1 MLLDILIFLLSLAG
15 LIYSADYFI
24 DRSVELSEKFRLPKM
39 VVGLTI
45 VAIGTS
51 LPEAAASLV
60 ASLSGHP
67 EIAIGNVVGS
77 NICNIALILGLP
89 ALLAPI
95 VAGEKFVKRDG
106 RLMLMVSILVF
117 ALAAFTGSIPSW
129 AGSIFL
135 GGFAAYIFYLLK
147 FSENEDESPESFGE
161 EEYDSMLVFTAK
173 LVASAGAIVLSSDF
187 LVQSTVSLARALDV
201 SEAVI
206 ALSLVAF
213 GTSLPELSVSIAAV
227 KKQEGEI
234 LVGNIFGSNISNI
247 LMVLGLASIVNP
259 IPISQSILQIDLP
272 IMLAT
277 SFLMVYFL
285 SRPAGIDKPRGVL
298 FLTIYAAVIL
308 RCALIA

>member
-1 MLLDILIFLLSLAG
+1 MFLDVLIFIVSLAG
-15 LIYSADYFI
+15 LVFSADYFI
-24 DRSVELSEKFRLPKM
+24 DRSVELSHKYRLPKM

-51 LPEAAASLV
+51 LPEAAASLM

-95 VAGEKFVKRDG
+95 VAQEKFVRRDG
-106 RLMLMVSILVF
+106 RLMLLVSTVLF

-129 AGSIFL
+129 AGYIFL
-135 GGFAAYIFYLLK
+135 AAFVGYIFCLLK
-147 FSENEDESPESFGE
+147 YSDSATIE
-161 EEYDSMLVFTAK
+161 EEAEEEDYDGLIVFVGK
-173 LVASAGAIVLSSDF
+173 LVASGGGIIISSNF
-187 LVQSTVSLARALDV
+187 LVDSTVSLARAFSV

-206 ALSLVAF
+206 ALSMLAL

-227 KKQEGEI
+227 KKQEGDI

-247 LMVLGLASIVNP
+247 LMVLGLSSVVSA
-259 IPISQSILQIDLP
+259 IPVKDSILQIDLP

-285 SRPAGIDKPRGVL
+285 SRPAGIDKPRGIF
-298 FLTIYAAVIL
+298 FLAIYISVIL
-308 RCALIA
+308 RCFLIA